1 MVSAEEKAA
10 KIVDEC
16 GFIKNFLLEMDIND
30 EIRELEEFARTQRPP
45 TALKTEPLTRFLPS
59 EQAKRLEELRREK
72 LRLKD
77 VEERGI
83 VCIKNRFTKEGIK
96 LVKTKK
102 GTFAIGIEKPKKEE
116 EKEGL
121 AALFG

>member
-1 MVSAEEKAA
+1 MVSAEERAA
-10 KIVDEC
+10 KIVEEC

-30 EIRELEEFARTQRPP
+30 EIGELEEFARVRRPP
-45 TALKTEPLTRFLPS
+45 TALKTEPLIRFLPS
-59 EQAKRLEELRREK
+59 EQAKRLEELRKEK

-77 VEERGI
+77 AEERGI
-83 VCIKNRFTKEGIK
+83 VCIKERIAKEGIK

-102 GTFAIGIEKPKKEE
+102 GTFAMEVKKPKKEE